1 MYSIVISNT
10 LTLPIYEQVKNQI
23 RLAIINDELAV
34 GEMLPSIRQLAQDLR
49 ISVITTKRAYDELE
63 AEGYITNVQGKG
75 CFVKPKNF
83 EFIREQ
89 KLKEIEQHFS
99 DAISCGQLIKIGG
112 VELHEMLE
120 ILLKESEDGKCT
132 GN

>member
-10 LTLPIYEQVKNQI
+10 IDLPIYEQVKNQI

-34 GEMLPSIRQLAQDLR
+34 GEMLPSIRTLAQELK

-63 AEGYITNVQGKG
+63 AEGFITNIQGKG
-75 CFVKPKNF
+75 CFVRPKNF

-89 KLKEIEQHFS
+89 KLKEIEQHFT
-99 DAISCGQLIKIGG
+99 DAISCGRLIRLGDS
-112 VELHEMLE
+112 ELQDMLGIMIE
-120 ILLKESEDGKCT
+120 ESENGKCA